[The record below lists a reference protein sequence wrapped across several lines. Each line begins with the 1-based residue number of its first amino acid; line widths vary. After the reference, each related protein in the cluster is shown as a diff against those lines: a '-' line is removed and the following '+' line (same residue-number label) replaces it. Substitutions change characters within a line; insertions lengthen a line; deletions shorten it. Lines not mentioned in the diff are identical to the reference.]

1 MSITTPTP
9 TVTAIGSINISGN
22 VIPANWWRH
31 VVLPSGKP
39 DSTAIM
45 LLSDIVYWYR
55 PVDVRDENSG
65 VLVGQRKRFH
75 GDKLQRSYQAFAD
88 QFGFSK
94 RETTDALKRLR
105 GAGLINL
112 ELRTVQT
119 QTGVTLSN
127 VLFVEPVAER
137 IAEITTHVEAEQ
149 VLRSDVTPPTLK
161 RNTPLRSDVT
171 PPTLKRNTPLRSD
184 VTPPTLKSE
193 TYTEITT
200 ETTHTEITTEN
211 TNTLAPSGDDAPAK
225 RIKND
230 YSAEFETAWANY
242 PKREGSNSKPAAFK
256 CWNARIKEG
265 VASEVLLAGVER
277 YAKFCQAKGQTNTA
291 YVMQATRFFGPGC
304 EYENTWSA
312 MAPQS
317 ASNHKQNTHAGF
329 ANRDYGATTAPFMA
343 RFNK

>member
-1 MSITTPTP
+1 MDLMVKAFKIPVGNPLRKLILVKLADNANDQGECWPSYGNIANLCECSKSAVKSHITALIEMGIVKKENRLGVNNGKGNTSN
-9 TVTAIGSINISGN
+9 VYYLNISN
-22 VIPANWWRH
+22 EIPVPPKSIAP
-31 VVLPSGKP
+31 VPSESTPVFSSDLPVPPKSIAP
-39 DSTAIM
+39 VPSESTRI
-45 LLSDIVYWYR
+45 SH
-55 PVDVRDENSG
+55 S
-65 VLVGQRKRFH
+65 F
-75 GDKLQRSYQAFAD
+75 
-88 QFGFSK
+88 
-94 RETTDALKRLR
+94 
-105 GAGLINL
+105 
-112 ELRTVQT
+112 
-119 QTGVTLSN
+119 
-127 VLFVEPVAER
+127 EPVIESV
-137 IAEITTHVEAEQ
+137 IE
-149 VLRSDVTPPTLK
+149 P
-161 RNTPLRSDVT
+161 N
-171 PPTLKRNTPLRSD
+171 
-184 VTPPTLKSE
+184 
-193 TYTEITT
+193 
-200 ETTHTEITTEN
+200 
-211 TNTLAPSGDDAPAK
+211 NTLAPSSDDAPAK

-312 MAPQS
+312 MAPQL

>member
-1 MSITTPTP
+1 MDLMVKAFKVPVGNPLRKLILVKLADNANDQGECWPSYGNIANLCECSKSAVKSHITALIEMGIVKKENRLGVNNGKGNTSN
-9 TVTAIGSINISGN
+9 VYYLNISN
-22 VIPANWWRH
+22 EIPVPPKSIAP
-31 VVLPSGKP
+31 VPSESTPVFSSDLPVPPKSIAP
-39 DSTAIM
+39 VPSESTRI
-45 LLSDIVYWYR
+45 SH
-55 PVDVRDENSG
+55 S
-65 VLVGQRKRFH
+65 F
-75 GDKLQRSYQAFAD
+75 
-88 QFGFSK
+88 
-94 RETTDALKRLR
+94 
-105 GAGLINL
+105 
-112 ELRTVQT
+112 
-119 QTGVTLSN
+119 
-127 VLFVEPVAER
+127 EPVIESV
-137 IAEITTHVEAEQ
+137 IE
-149 VLRSDVTPPTLK
+149 P
-161 RNTPLRSDVT
+161 N
-171 PPTLKRNTPLRSD
+171 
-184 VTPPTLKSE
+184 
-193 TYTEITT
+193 
-200 ETTHTEITTEN
+200 
-211 TNTLAPSGDDAPAK
+211 NTLAPSSDDAPAK

-312 MAPQS
+312 MAPQL

>member
-1 MSITTPTP
+1 MSMDLMVKAFKIPVGNPLRKLILVKLADNANDQGECWPSYGNIANLCECSKSAVKSHITALIEMGIVKKENRLGVNNGKGNTSN
-9 TVTAIGSINISGN
+9 VYYLNISN
-22 VIPANWWRH
+22 EIPVPPKSIAP
-31 VVLPSGKP
+31 VPSESTPVFSSDLPVPPKSIAP
-39 DSTAIM
+39 VPSESTRI
-45 LLSDIVYWYR
+45 SH
-55 PVDVRDENSG
+55 S
-65 VLVGQRKRFH
+65 F
-75 GDKLQRSYQAFAD
+75 
-88 QFGFSK
+88 
-94 RETTDALKRLR
+94 
-105 GAGLINL
+105 
-112 ELRTVQT
+112 
-119 QTGVTLSN
+119 
-127 VLFVEPVAER
+127 EPVIESV
-137 IAEITTHVEAEQ
+137 IE
-149 VLRSDVTPPTLK
+149 P
-161 RNTPLRSDVT
+161 N
-171 PPTLKRNTPLRSD
+171 
-184 VTPPTLKSE
+184 
-193 TYTEITT
+193 
-200 ETTHTEITTEN
+200 
-211 TNTLAPSGDDAPAK
+211 NTLAPSSDDAPAK

-312 MAPQS
+312 MAPQL

>member
-1 MSITTPTP
+1 MSMDLMVKAFKVPVGNPLRKLILVKLADNANDQGECWPSYGNIANLCECSKSAVKSHITALIEMGIVKKENRLGVNNGKGNTSN
-9 TVTAIGSINISGN
+9 VYYLNISN
-22 VIPANWWRH
+22 EIPVPPKSIAP
-31 VVLPSGKP
+31 VPSESTPVFSSDLPVPPKSIAP
-39 DSTAIM
+39 VPSESTRI
-45 LLSDIVYWYR
+45 SH
-55 PVDVRDENSG
+55 S
-65 VLVGQRKRFH
+65 F
-75 GDKLQRSYQAFAD
+75 
-88 QFGFSK
+88 
-94 RETTDALKRLR
+94 
-105 GAGLINL
+105 
-112 ELRTVQT
+112 
-119 QTGVTLSN
+119 
-127 VLFVEPVAER
+127 EPVIESV
-137 IAEITTHVEAEQ
+137 IE
-149 VLRSDVTPPTLK
+149 P
-161 RNTPLRSDVT
+161 N
-171 PPTLKRNTPLRSD
+171 
-184 VTPPTLKSE
+184 
-193 TYTEITT
+193 
-200 ETTHTEITTEN
+200 
-211 TNTLAPSGDDAPAK
+211 NTLAPSSDDAPAK

-312 MAPQS
+312 MAPQL

>member
-149 VLRSDVTPPTLK
+149 V
-161 RNTPLRSDVT
+161 LRSDVT

>member
-1 MSITTPTP
+1 MSMDLMVKAFKVPVGNPLRKLILVKLADNANDQGECWPSYGNIANLCECSKSAVKSHITALIEMGIVKKENRLGVNNGKGNTSN
-9 TVTAIGSINISGN
+9 VYYLNISN
-22 VIPANWWRH
+22 EIPVPPKSIAP
-31 VVLPSGKP
+31 VPSESTPMFSGDLPVPPKSIAP
-39 DSTAIM
+39 VPSESTRI
-45 LLSDIVYWYR
+45 SH
-55 PVDVRDENSG
+55 S
-65 VLVGQRKRFH
+65 F
-75 GDKLQRSYQAFAD
+75 
-88 QFGFSK
+88 
-94 RETTDALKRLR
+94 
-105 GAGLINL
+105 
-112 ELRTVQT
+112 
-119 QTGVTLSN
+119 
-127 VLFVEPVAER
+127 EPVIESV
-137 IAEITTHVEAEQ
+137 IE
-149 VLRSDVTPPTLK
+149 P
-161 RNTPLRSDVT
+161 N
-171 PPTLKRNTPLRSD
+171 
-184 VTPPTLKSE
+184 
-193 TYTEITT
+193 
-200 ETTHTEITTEN
+200 
-211 TNTLAPSGDDAPAK
+211 NTLAPSGDDAPAK

-312 MAPQS
+312 MSPQS

>member
-171 PPTLKRNTPLRSD
+171 PPTLK
-184 VTPPTLKSE
+184 SE

-277 YAKFCQAKGQTNTA
+277 YA
-291 YVMQATRFFGPGC
+291 
-304 EYENTWSA
+304 
-312 MAPQS
+312 
-317 ASNHKQNTHAGF
+317 
-329 ANRDYGATTAPFMA
+329 
-343 RFNK
+343 

>member
-1 MSITTPTP
+1 MSQLLQLIDRPIAFQRSFVRLGVG
-9 TVTAIGSINISGN
+9 VTGALLLSQMVYWHNRTNSGDWFYKTQTELEDETGLSRYEQEGARKKLRDIGVLEESKKG
-22 VIPANWWRH
+22 IPAKLYFQVNEARLQELLFSLNGDEQDH
-31 VVLPSGKP
+31 IQGCGNSTYSDAENPQAGMGKT
-39 DSTAIM
+39 STPARGNPASIHT
-45 LLSDIVYWYR
+45 
-55 PVDVRDENSG
+55 VD
-65 VLVGQRKRFH
+65 
-75 GDKLQRSYQAFAD
+75 
-88 QFGFSK
+88 
-94 RETTDALKRLR
+94 
-105 GAGLINL
+105 
-112 ELRTVQT
+112 
-119 QTGVTLSN
+119 
-127 VLFVEPVAER
+127 
-137 IAEITTHVEAEQ
+137 
-149 VLRSDVTPPTLK
+149 
-161 RNTPLRSDVT
+161 
-171 PPTLKRNTPLRSD
+171 
-184 VTPPTLKSE
+184 
-193 TYTEITT
+193 YTETTT
-200 ETTHTEITTEN
+200 ET

>member
-1 MSITTPTP
+1 MRPSDLMLDFGHPVAYYPGLVKSMGSPHAVIFFSQIFYWQDKTRSEIGVHKTREAIEGETGL
-9 TVTAIGSINISGN
+9 TFEQQATARKQLVSRGVLIETHKRLEHKVYFRIDCDRLDEIVSENN
-22 VIPANWWRH
+22 VISRNRESRFREEGNTDLGKEVIPSSRTRET
-31 VVLPSGKP
+31 PRRGSGK
-39 DSTAIM
+39 
-45 LLSDIVYWYR
+45 
-55 PVDVRDENSG
+55 
-65 VLVGQRKRFH
+65 
-75 GDKLQRSYQAFAD
+75 AD
-88 QFGFSK
+88 F
-94 RETTDALKRLR
+94 D
-105 GAGLINL
+105 
-112 ELRTVQT
+112 
-119 QTGVTLSN
+119 
-127 VLFVEPVAER
+127 
-137 IAEITTHVEAEQ
+137 H
-149 VLRSDVTPPTLK
+149 
-161 RNTPLRSDVT
+161 
-171 PPTLKRNTPLRSD
+171 
-184 VTPPTLKSE
+184 
-193 TYTEITT
+193 TEIT
-200 ETTHTEITTEN
+200 TEITTEN

-312 MAPQS
+312 MAPQL